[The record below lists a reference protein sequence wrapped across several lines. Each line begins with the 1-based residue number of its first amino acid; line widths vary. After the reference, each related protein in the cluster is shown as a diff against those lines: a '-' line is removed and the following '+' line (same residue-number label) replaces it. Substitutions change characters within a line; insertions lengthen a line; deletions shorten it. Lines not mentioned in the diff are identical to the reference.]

1 MQLAEYYRS
10 YDLPW
15 ELDPEDQRRL
25 RRLVSGGLLLLLLF
39 GVMLPFIHLPKLTE
53 APAARARLLST
64 LCRLRQA
71 R

>member
-15 ELDPEDQRRL
+15 ELDPEDQSRL

-39 GVMLPFIHLPKLTE
+39 GVLLPFIHLPKLTE
-53 APAARARLLST
+53 APAEAVPERLARLM
-64 LCRLRQA
+64 A
-71 R
+71 EE